1 MLCSKGTGQG
11 QGQVKRRRLASPTVQ
26 LSTSQS
32 DEGGCS
38 VTPPGGF
45 VSVCMEEVATRMS
58 HLKIQGGGT
67 RVVSESPKTRKR
79 GTLQKR
85 QLFPS
90 SKRHALLPPLSLSE
104 ILALVHSCFSIRKAT
119 PGHLVMAMMLS
130 GTMLEGLCRVVV
142 LLISAERVS
151 CKTYM
156 H

>member
-1 MLCSKGTGQG
+1 MLCSKGIGQG
-11 QGQVKRRRLASPTVQ
+11 QGRVKRRRLASPTAQ
-26 LSTSQS
+26 LSTSQG

-58 HLKIQGGGT
+58 HLKIQGGGA

-90 SKRHALLPPLSLSE
+90 SKRHALLPPWSLSE
-104 ILALVHSCFSIRKAT
+104 ILALVSFVLFHTEGNTWPSRHGDDAFRDDAGRFVQSCCAT
-119 PGHLVMAMMLS
+119 DF
-130 GTMLEGLCRVVV
+130 CRTGE
-142 LLISAERVS
+142 L
-151 CKTYM
+151 
-156 H
+156 